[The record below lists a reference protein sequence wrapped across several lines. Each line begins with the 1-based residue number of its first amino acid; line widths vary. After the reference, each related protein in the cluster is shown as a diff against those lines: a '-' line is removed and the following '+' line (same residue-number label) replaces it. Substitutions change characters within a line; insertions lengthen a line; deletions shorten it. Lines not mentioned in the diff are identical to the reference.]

1 MTSPRI
7 RVSIYDHQK
16 DMALRLD
23 SVEEIVNQIVEAEC
37 QAAHEA
43 SVYLIDDA
51 EMCQMHLD
59 HFDDPSPTDCISFP
73 MDDSSEVHYR
83 VLGEVFVCPRTAI
96 TYAEQHRL
104 DPHREITLYLVH
116 GILHLLGYDDINEE
130 DRLSMRAA
138 EERHMSVIEQKGL
151 MLRSV

>member
-1 MTSPRI
+1 MTQPRI
-7 RVSIYDHQK
+7 RVSVYDHQK

-23 SVEEIVNQIVEAEC
+23 SIEEIVNQVVEAEG
-37 QAAHEA
+37 QTAHEA

-51 EMCQMHLD
+51 EMCKMHLD

-83 VLGEVFVCPRTAI
+83 VLGEIFVCPKTAV
-96 TYAEQHRL
+96 TYAQQHNL
-104 DPHREITLYLVH
+104 DPYHEVTLYIVH

-138 EERHMSVIEQKGL
+138 EERHMSSIEQKGL
-151 MLRSV
+151 ILRSV